1 MMTKNLKDWHVW
13 ALVTL
18 WALALYYVWNRANPA
33 PLVSDLAWQ
42 QYDSAAQAALDAP

>member
-1 MMTKNLKDWHVW
+1 MNKTLKDWRIW
-13 ALVTL
+13 GLLALG
-18 WALALYYVWNRANPA
+18 ALALYYVWNRANPA